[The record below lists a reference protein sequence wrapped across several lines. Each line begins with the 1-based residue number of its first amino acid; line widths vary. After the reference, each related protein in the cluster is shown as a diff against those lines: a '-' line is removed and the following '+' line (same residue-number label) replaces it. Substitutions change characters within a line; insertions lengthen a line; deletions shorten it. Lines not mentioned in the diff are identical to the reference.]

1 MIGQSIM
8 RIIPPE
14 LRAEE
19 DEILAKLRRGERI
32 DHFETVRVGK
42 DGRRLDISVTVSP
55 LRNKAGKVVGA
66 SKVARD
72 ITERKQA
79 AALQRLL
86 FEELNHRVKNTLATI
101 QAIANQSLRR
111 AASPADFVDELRRA
125 HPCARPRP

>member
-1 MIGQSIM
+1 M
-8 RIIPPE
+8 
-14 LRAEE
+14 
-19 DEILAKLRRGERI
+19 
-32 DHFETVRVGK
+32 
-42 DGRRLDISVTVSP
+42 
-55 LRNKAGKVVGA
+55 GA

-111 AASPADFVDELRRA
+111 SASPS
-125 HPCARPRP
+125 PIS

>member
-1 MIGQSIM
+1 MIGQSII
-8 RIIPPE
+8 RLIPPE

-19 DEILAKLRRGERI
+19 DEILAKLRRGERV
-32 DHFETVRVGK
+32 DHFETVRMAK

-55 LRNKAGKVVGA
+55 LRNKAGEIVGA

-72 ITERKQA
+72 ITERKQS

-86 FEELNHRVKNTLATI
+86 FEELNHRVKNTLAI
-101 QAIANQSLRR
+101 DPGDRQPVAPPRGEPIRLRG
-111 AASPADFVDELRRA
+111 ELRRA